1 MFKKELTL
9 IKQVNQKNVCLVI
22 IGILK
27 DVGYKFQPYLC
38 NGCHAMSMM
47 TYGLKNIAI
56 LNAKMLIVGV
66 FYGVLVK
73 MMRLIG

>member
-47 TYGLKNIAI
+47 TYELKT
-56 LNAKMLIVGV
+56 LQH
-66 FYGVLVK
+66 
-73 MMRLIG
+73 